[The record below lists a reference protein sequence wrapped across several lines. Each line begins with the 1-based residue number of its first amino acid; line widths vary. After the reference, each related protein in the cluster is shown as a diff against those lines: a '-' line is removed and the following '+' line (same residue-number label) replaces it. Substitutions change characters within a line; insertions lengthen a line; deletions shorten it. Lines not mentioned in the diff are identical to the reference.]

1 MGGTQVPGFAAVARA
16 ALAHADALVARWLPG
31 GRREGDEYVVR
42 NPRRADRTP
51 GSFKVNTRTG
61 AWADFATGEAGGDLV
76 ALRAWL
82 DGVSQA
88 EAARA
93 LAGEL
98 GLGHAAPAPKANG
111 HHPPAAQDE
120 AWQPVVPVPDGAPA
134 PPAAHPRLG
143 RPVHVAEYR
152 DAEGRLLGAIHR
164 YEPSGRPVS
173 GPTNGRTQTG
183 DKKQILPLVLCAD
196 GTRLEWRWRAMPK
209 PRPLYGLDLLAQ
221 RPGAP
226 AVVVEGE
233 PKCDAARRLIGDR
246 AVVVAWPGGAKAV
259 RHVDWS
265 PLAGRQVAI
274 WPDADEPGIAAARWI
289 ADELRRVGARKVGIV
304 NPPADVPQGW
314 DLADAE
320 RDGWTEAQVLARI
333 RDGTKEP
340 IALGAGAGA
349 ARLRRDDP
357 APSHQPAE
365 PPAPPASRPNGAPD
379 PPVDDVPLPDDPGP
393 GPLDD
398 ESVPFRA
405 LGHDRGRF
413 FVWGREGQQ
422 VLELSARELERAGPL
437 MQLAPLSWW
446 EAFYPAREGFA
457 MRSAAN
463 DLIRACHRVGV
474 FDPARVRG
482 RGAWL
487 DDGRVVLHLGNRLLV
502 DGVPHEVGGFPTACI
517 YERAR
522 PLDLHLGEPLAA
534 AEAAPLMDACMQV
547 AWEDREGMGR
557 LLAGWLV
564 VAPVCGAI
572 PWRPH
577 LWLTSEHGA
586 GKTWVLDNIVKPIL
600 GPVALHAQSKT
611 TEAGLRGELGLDA
624 RPVVFDEAETQN
636 QRDRE
641 RLQQILD
648 LARQASSEHGADIL
662 KGTQTG
668 GVKRYRIRSCFAF
681 SSINVGLAQ
690 AADESRTIVL
700 SIAPPADPVERD
712 DGFARLKEIVAEV
725 ITPDFGAR
733 LLARTLRLL
742 PVIRANAE
750 VFAAAIARRHGS
762 RRLGDT
768 LGAVLAGA
776 WSLRSSRRVDPAEA
790 DWFVT
795 EREWVRAT
803 AERHAAEPDWRRAAS
818 YLAQQDV
825 RVIAHN
831 GRVEGYGLGELVAL
845 VAGMD
850 VDLPIA
856 AIEARRVLLRAGIR
870 VEWHGEAAV
879 AGIREDGGLPMM
891 WIATA
896 SEFVRRAF
904 ADTAWA
910 SSWAAALLR
919 VPGAMRHPGGS
930 VRFGHFTSR
939 AVVIPVMSLIGEMP
953 SGSAD

>member
-82 DGVSQA
+82 DGASQA
-88 EAARA
+88 DAARA

-98 GLGHAAPAPKANG
+98 GLGDTVPAPAPKANG

-152 DAEGRLLGAIHR
+152 DAEGRLLGVIHR
-164 YEPSGRPVS
+164 YEPPGER
-173 GPTNGRTQTG
+173 
-183 DKKQILPLVLCAD
+183 KQILPLVLCAD
-196 GTRLEWRWRAMPK
+196 GTRLSWRWRGFPK
-209 PRPLYGLDLLAQ
+209 PRPLYGLELLAQ

-233 PKCDAARRLIGDR
+233 PKCDAGRRLIGDR
-246 AVVVAWPGGAKAV
+246 AVVVAWPGGAKAIK
-259 RHVDWS
+259 HVDWS

-274 WPDADEPGIAAARWI
+274 WPDADEPGIEAARWI
-289 ADELRRVGARKVGIV
+289 ADELRRVGARKVGTV
-304 NPPADVPQGW
+304 NPPAGVPPGW

-320 RDGWTEAQVLARI
+320 REGWTGAQVLARI
-333 RDGTKEP
+333 REGTKEP

-365 PPAPPASRPNGAPD
+365 PPAPPASPPNGAPD
-379 PPVDDVPLPDDPGP
+379 PPVDDAPLPDDPGP

-457 MRSAAN
+457 MRAAAN

-522 PLDLHLGEPLAA
+522 QLDVTLGEPLAS
-534 AEAAPLMDACMQV
+534 AEAARLMDACMQV
-547 AWEDREGMGR
+547 PWEDREGMGR

-572 PWRPH
+572 SWRPH
-577 LWLTSEHGA
+577 LWITSEHGA
-586 GKTWVLDNIVKPIL
+586 GKTWVLDNIVKPVL
-600 GPVALHAQSKT
+600 GPVALHVQSKT

-681 SSINVGLAQ
+681 SSINVALAQ

-742 PVIRANAE
+742 PVIQANAE
-750 VFAAAIARRHGS
+750 AFASAIARQHGS

-776 WSLRSSRRVDPAEA
+776 WSLRSSRAVEAAEA
-790 DWFVT
+790 DRFIA

-803 AERHAAEPDWRRAAS
+803 AKRSASEPEWRRALL
-818 YLAQQDV
+818 YLAQHELRFV
-825 RVIAHN
+825 NHN
-831 GRVEGYGLGELVAL
+831 GRVDACSIGELCASVVGETADP
-845 VAGMD
+845 VMS
-850 VDLPIA
+850 VS
-856 AIEARRVLLRAGIR
+856 EARRVLVRIGIR
-870 VEWHGEAAV
+870 VERDDQADGWAV
-879 AGIREDGGLPMM
+879 

-896 SEFVRRAF
+896 SEHLRRAF
-904 ADTAWA
+904 TDTPWASAWA
-910 SSWAAALLR
+910 SVLLR
-919 VPGAMRHPGGS
+919 APGARRHPS
-930 VRFGHFTSR
+930 RMVRFGHFVCA
-939 AVVIPVMSLIGEMP
+939 AVVIPQQVLSGGE
-953 SGSAD
+953 